1 MSHNDMLCDMLNNSV
16 VYFSEDWHISC
27 CIISI
32 FNTIITVA
40 SCHAQTKQYGFKHHS
55 EHTHN
60 TLTPMEIRLSIRL

>member
-32 FNTIITVA
+32 FNII
-40 SCHAQTKQYGFKHHS
+40 S
-55 EHTHN
+55 EDDNYTCRFN
-60 TLTPMEIRLSIRL
+60 RSAY